1 MQNMMLKYLITPA
14 SSSPVLQKLLQ
25 TLDPLGAFDRD
36 TRNECAT
43 IVSHLALDIHLEQ
56 FPGAI
61 QNICTLIGSFEEYRL
76 IEPYH
81 RHRLLNKYV
90 QDWDRQASR
99 LMDPYLKRANEVVE
113 DYQKL
118 LLTGLRILWKL
129 ATHENNCTIMSH
141 TQGLLLRIMAPLT
154 SDIIHQFNGDAWS
167 ISVVEESLKVMF
179 QLVAAPGKTG
189 AKLRQEI
196 SSNNEAIG
204 TMERIL
210 NCECCSSK
218 LQKRAT
224 GILIKIYM
232 DTMSRDTY
240 IKMLVHIFADDN
252 KDRSIRN
259 LAGKALSKLSIQGGS
274 NTNIILQVDGDIVGT
289 LTKIILQDDAE
300 NKTCRIRAAE
310 ILEQICVHHTQD
322 DESLGKLKKD
332 MTDTMPKV
340 YT

>member
-1 MQNMMLKYLITPA
+1 
-14 SSSPVLQKLLQ
+14 
-25 TLDPLGAFDRD
+25 
-36 TRNECAT
+36 
-43 IVSHLALDIHLEQ
+43 
-56 FPGAI
+56 
-61 QNICTLIGSFEEYRL
+61 
-76 IEPYH
+76 
-81 RHRLLNKYV
+81 
-90 QDWDRQASR
+90 
-99 LMDPYLKRANEVVE
+99 
-113 DYQKL
+113 
-118 LLTGLRILWKL
+118 
-129 ATHENNCTIMSH
+129 MSH

-274 NTNIILQVDGDIVGT
+274 NTNIILQVDGDIVDT

-310 ILEQICVHHTQD
+310 ILEQICVHHTQY